1 MRTMKILERLDRLL
15 EPDLSKGKR
24 ARELQELLDRLEG
37 KKQKIDDKIARVES
51 FAERVE
57 LVRKRQVCVDQ
68 IERGRRALSGARRET
83 ICF

>member
-24 ARELQELLDRLEG
+24 ARELQELLARLEG

-57 LVRKRQVCVDQ
+57 LVRMRQVCVDQ
-68 IERGRRALSGARRET
+68 IERGLRALSGARPET